1 MIKTKRKALFQMD
14 PFNKLNI
21 KTDSTIAIIKEALIL
36 GIKVYVS
43 KPNDLTLMQ
52 NNAIVSFTEVTL
64 KNSKFSF
71 SKLKTSNINKFDYF
85 FIRQDPPFDL
95 NYLTNCYLLE
105 LHQKFNKKPRF
116 INDPGG
122 IKNFTEKICPIYF
135 NTLMPKTV
143 VTSDEKIFKEKLSK
157 KKTLILKT
165 LYNKGG
171 EGVIKVENNEKNSL
185 GKFKE
190 LISKY
195 KVPVVIQD
203 FVSKVS
209 KGDKRVILIEG
220 EPIGLINRV
229 PQRGQYKANLH
240 LGGKAE
246 VSKLTKKELAICK
259 KLKPFLLK
267 NNLFFVGIDLI
278 SEKLTEINVTSPTGI
293 VQIQNLTGVNIA
305 KKMWVELLKN
315 KSNQN

>member
-1 MIKTKRKALFQMD
+1 MTKTKRTVLFQMD
-14 PFNKLNI
+14 TFNKLNI
-21 KTDSTIAIIKEALIL
+21 KTDSTIAIIKEALIF

-43 KPNDLTLMQ
+43 SPKDLTLIQ
-52 NNAIVSFTEVTL
+52 NNAFVSFTEVTS
-64 KNSKFSF
+64 KNLKFSF
-71 SKLKTSNINKFDYF
+71 SKPKMSNINKFDYF

-135 NTLMPKTV
+135 DSLMPKTLI
-143 VTSDEKIFKEKLSK
+143 TSDEKIFKKKLSEK
-157 KKTLILKT
+157 NILILKT

-171 EGVIKVENNEKNSL
+171 EGVVKVDKKNDKKSL
-185 GKFKE
+185 SKFKE

-203 FVSKVS
+203 FVNKVS
-209 KGDKRVILIEG
+209 RGDKRVILIEG
-220 EPIGLINRV
+220 QPVGLVNRV
-229 PQRGQYKANLH
+229 PQRGQYKANLN

-246 VSKLTKKELAICK
+246 VSELSKKESEICRK
-259 KLKPFLLK
+259 IKPFLLK
-267 NNLFFVGIDLI
+267 NKLFFVGIDLI
-278 SEKLTEINVTSPTGI
+278 DEKLTEINVTSPTGI
-293 VQIQNLTGVNIA
+293 VQIQELTGVNIA
-305 KKMWVELLKN
+305 KRLWDKLLE
-315 KSNQN
+315 S

>member
-1 MIKTKRKALFQMD
+1 MD
-14 PFNKLNI
+14 PFNKLDI
-21 KTDSTIAIIKEALIL
+21 KTDSTISIIKDALIL
-36 GIKVYVS
+36 GMKVYVS
-43 KPNDLTLMQ
+43 NPNDLTLMQ
-52 NNAIVSFTEVTL
+52 NNAFVSFREVIL
-64 KNSKFSF
+64 INSKFSF
-71 SKLKTSNINKFDYF
+71 SKQKNSSINKFDYF

-95 NYLTNCYLLE
+95 KYLTNCYLLE

-122 IKNFTEKICPIYF
+122 IKNFTEKISPIYF
-135 NTLMPKTV
+135 NSLMPKTL
-143 VTSDEKIFKEKLSK
+143 VTSDEKVFKETLSK

-171 EGVIKVENNEKNSL
+171 EGVIKVEKNDKDSL
-185 GKFKE
+185 SKFKE

-220 EPIGLINRV
+220 DPISLINRV
-229 PQRGQYKANLH
+229 PPKGLYKANLH

-246 VSKLTKKELAICK
+246 VSTLTKKELGICK
-259 KLKPFLLK
+259 RLKPFLLK

-278 SEKLTEINVTSPTGI
+278 DEKLTEINVTSPTGI
-293 VQIQNLTGVNIA
+293 VQIQELTGINIA
-305 KKMWVELLKN
+305 EDLWRKILTN
-315 KSNQN
+315 

>member
-1 MIKTKRKALFQMD
+1 MD
-14 PFNKLNI
+14 SFNKLDI
-21 KTDSTIAIIKEALIL
+21 KTDSTISIIKEALIL

-43 KPNDLTLMQ
+43 NPNDLTLMQ
-52 NNAIVSFTEVTL
+52 NNAFVSFREVTL
-64 KNSKFSF
+64 INSKFSF
-71 SKLKTSNINKFDYF
+71 SKQKNSSISKFDYF

-95 NYLTNCYLLE
+95 KYLTNCYLLE
-105 LHQKFNKKPRF
+105 LHQEFNKKPRF

-135 NTLMPKTV
+135 NSLMPKTL
-143 VTSDEKIFKEKLSK
+143 VTSDEKIFKETLSK

-171 EGVIKVENNEKNSL
+171 EGVIKVEKNDKNSL
-185 GKFKE
+185 SKFKE

-220 EPIGLINRV
+220 EPISLINRV
-229 PQRGQYKANLH
+229 PPQGLYKANLH

-246 VSKLTKKELAICK
+246 VSKLTKKELEICK
-259 KLKPFLLK
+259 RLKPFLLK

-278 SEKLTEINVTSPTGI
+278 DEKLTEINVTSPTGI
-293 VQIQNLTGVNIA
+293 VQIQELTGINIA
-305 KKMWVELLKN
+305 EHLWRKLLDN
-315 KSNQN
+315 Y

>member
-1 MIKTKRKALFQMD
+1 MNKINKKVLFQMD

-21 KTDSTIAIIKEALIL
+21 KTDSTISIIKEALNF

-43 KPNDLTLMQ
+43 NPDDLTL
-52 NNAIVSFTEVTL
+52 E
-64 KNSKFSF
+64 KNSVFTNYNDISLKG
-71 SKLKTSNINKFDYF
+71 SKLSLGKIKRSNINKFDYF

-105 LHQKFNKKPRF
+105 LHQKFNEKPRF

-135 NTLMPKTV
+135 SDLMPKTL
-143 VTSDEKIFKEKLSK
+143 VTSDEKIFKDTLSRK
-157 KKTLILKT
+157 KILILKT

-171 EGVIKVENNEKNSL
+171 EGVVKVEKKDKNSL
-185 GKFKE
+185 KRFKE
-190 LISKY
+190 LIEAY

-209 KGDKRVILIEG
+209 DGDKRVILIEG
-220 EPIGLINRV
+220 EPVGLINRV
-229 PQRGQYKANLH
+229 PKIGQYKANLH

-246 VSKLTKKELAICK
+246 ISVLTKKEQEICK
-259 KLKPFLLK
+259 KIKPFLLENK
-267 NNLFFVGIDLI
+267 LIFVGIDLI
-278 SEKLTEINVTSPTGI
+278 DEKLSEINVTSPTGI
-293 VQIQNLTGVNIA
+293 VQIKELTGVNVARILWS
-305 KKMWVELLKN
+305 KLLKG
-315 KSNQN
+315 

>member
-1 MIKTKRKALFQMD
+1 MNSIKLKVLFQMD
-14 PFNKLNI
+14 SFNKLDI
-21 KTDSTIAIIKEALIL
+21 KTDSTISIIKEALIL

-43 KPNDLTLMQ
+43 NPNDLTLMQ
-52 NNAIVSFTEVTL
+52 NNAFVSFREVIL
-64 KNSKFSF
+64 INSKFSF
-71 SKLKTSNINKFDYF
+71 SKQKNSSINKFDYF

-95 NYLTNCYLLE
+95 KYLTNCYLLE

-135 NTLMPKTV
+135 NSLMPKTL
-143 VTSDEKIFKEKLSK
+143 VTSDEKIFKEILSK

-171 EGVIKVENNEKNSL
+171 EGVIKVEKNDKNSL
-185 GKFKE
+185 SKFKE

-220 EPIGLINRV
+220 VPISLINRV
-229 PQRGQYKANLH
+229 PPQGLYKANLH

-246 VSKLTKKELAICK
+246 VSTLTKKELEICK
-259 KLKPFLLK
+259 RLKPFLLK
-267 NNLFFVGIDLI
+267 NKLFFVGIDLI
-278 SEKLTEINVTSPTGI
+278 DEKLTEINVTSPTGI
-293 VQIQNLTGVNIA
+293 VQIQELTGINIA
-305 KKMWVELLKN
+305 EDLWRKLLAN
-315 KSNQN
+315 Y

>member
-1 MIKTKRKALFQMD
+1 MNSIKLKVLFQMD
-14 PFNKLNI
+14 SFNKLDI
-21 KTDSTIAIIKEALIL
+21 KTDSTISIIKEALIL

-43 KPNDLTLMQ
+43 NPNDLTLMQ
-52 NNAIVSFTEVTL
+52 NNAFVNFREVTL
-64 KNSKFSF
+64 INSKFSF
-71 SKLKTSNINKFDYF
+71 GKQKNSSINKFDYF

-95 NYLTNCYLLE
+95 KYLTNCYLLE

-135 NTLMPKTV
+135 NSLMPKTL
-143 VTSDEKIFKEKLSK
+143 VTSDEKIFKETLLK

-171 EGVIKVENNEKNSL
+171 EGVIKVEKNDKKSL
-185 GKFKE
+185 NKFKE

-220 EPIGLINRV
+220 VPISLINRV
-229 PQRGQYKANLH
+229 PPQGLYKANLH

-246 VSKLTKKELAICK
+246 VSTLTKKELEICK
-259 KLKPFLLK
+259 RLKPFLLK

-278 SEKLTEINVTSPTGI
+278 DEKLTEINVTSPTGI
-293 VQIQNLTGVNIA
+293 VQIQELTGINIA
-305 KKMWVELLKN
+305 EDLWRKLLAN
-315 KSNQN
+315 Y

>member
-1 MIKTKRKALFQMD
+1 MSRIKHKVLFQMD

-21 KTDSTIAIIKEALIL
+21 KTDSTISIIKEALIL
-36 GIKVYVS
+36 GIRVYVS
-43 KPNDLTLMQ
+43 NPNDLTLVQ
-52 NNAIVSFTEVTL
+52 KNAFVNFKEVTL
-64 KNSKFSF
+64 INSKFSF
-71 SKLKTSNINKFDYF
+71 SKQKNSSINKFDYF

-95 NYLTNCYLLE
+95 KYLTNCYLLE

-135 NTLMPKTV
+135 DSLMPKTL
-143 VTSDEKIFKEKLSK
+143 VTSDEKTFKETLLK

-171 EGVIKVENNEKNSL
+171 EGVIKVEKNDKNSL
-185 GKFKE
+185 SKFKE
-190 LISKY
+190 LIGKY

-209 KGDKRVILIEG
+209 KGDKRVILIDG
-220 EPIGLINRV
+220 QPVGLVNRV
-229 PQRGQYKANLH
+229 PQRGQYKANLN

-246 VSKLTKKELAICK
+246 ISELSKKELEICRK
-259 KLKPFLLK
+259 IKPFLLK
-267 NNLFFVGIDLI
+267 NKLFFVGIDLI
-278 SEKLTEINVTSPTGI
+278 DEKLTEINVTSPTGI
-293 VQIQNLTGVNIA
+293 VQIQQLTGVNIA
-305 KKMWVELLKN
+305 KKLWDKLLK
-315 KSNQN
+315 S

>member
-1 MIKTKRKALFQMD
+1 MNRIKHKVLFQMD
-14 PFNKLNI
+14 SFDKLDI
-21 KTDSTIAIIKEALIL
+21 KTDSTISIIKEALIL

-43 KPNDLTLMQ
+43 NPNDLTLMQ
-52 NNAIVSFTEVTL
+52 NNAFVNFREVTL
-64 KNSKFSF
+64 INSKFSF
-71 SKLKTSNINKFDYF
+71 GKQKNSSINKFDYF

-95 NYLTNCYLLE
+95 KYLTNCYLLE

-135 NTLMPKTV
+135 NSLMPKTL
-143 VTSDEKIFKEKLSK
+143 VTSDEKIFKEILSK

-171 EGVIKVENNEKNSL
+171 EGVIKVEKNDKNSL
-185 GKFKE
+185 SKFKE

-220 EPIGLINRV
+220 VPISLINRV
-229 PQRGQYKANLH
+229 PPQGLYKANLH

-246 VSKLTKKELAICK
+246 VSTLTKKELEICK
-259 KLKPFLLK
+259 RLKPFLLK
-267 NNLFFVGIDLI
+267 NKLFFVGIDLI
-278 SEKLTEINVTSPTGI
+278 DEKLTEINVTSPTGI
-293 VQIQNLTGVNIA
+293 VQIQELTGINIA
-305 KKMWVELLKN
+305 EDLWRKLLAN
-315 KSNQN
+315 Y

>member
-1 MIKTKRKALFQMD
+1 MIKTRRKALFQMD

-52 NNAIVSFTEVTL
+52 NNAFVSFTEVTL

-71 SKLKTSNINKFDYF
+71 SKLRKSNINKFDYF

-95 NYLTNCYLLE
+95 DYLTNCYLLE
-105 LHQKFNKKPRF
+105 LHQKFNKKPIF

-135 NTLMPKTV
+135 NTLMPKTL

-157 KKTLILKT
+157 KKILILKT

-171 EGVIKVENNEKNSL
+171 EGVIKVENNDINSL
-185 GKFKE
+185 RKFKE

-220 EPIGLINRV
+220 EPVGLINRV
-229 PQRGQYKANLH
+229 PQLGSYKANLH

-246 VSKLTKKELAICK
+246 ISTLTKKEQEICK
-259 KLKPFLLK
+259 KIKPFLLK
-267 NNLFFVGIDLI
+267 NKLIFVGIDLI
-278 SEKLTEINVTSPTGI
+278 DKKLSEINVTSPTGI
-293 VQIQNLTGVNIA
+293 VQIQELTGVNVSRILWS
-305 KKMWVELLKN
+305 KLLKG
-315 KSNQN
+315 

>member
-1 MIKTKRKALFQMD
+1 
-14 PFNKLNI
+14 
-21 KTDSTIAIIKEALIL
+21 
-36 GIKVYVS
+36 
-43 KPNDLTLMQ
+43 
-52 NNAIVSFTEVTL
+52 
-64 KNSKFSF
+64 
-71 SKLKTSNINKFDYF
+71 
-85 FIRQDPPFDL
+85 
-95 NYLTNCYLLE
+95 
-105 LHQKFNKKPRF
+105 
-116 INDPGG
+116 
-122 IKNFTEKICPIYF
+122 
-135 NTLMPKTV
+135 MPKTV

-165 LYNKGG
+165 LYNK
-171 EGVIKVENNEKNSL
+171 EAKVLSKLKTMRKTL

-267 NNLFFVGIDLI
+267 NNLFLWG
-278 SEKLTEINVTSPTGI
+278 
-293 VQIQNLTGVNIA
+293 
-305 KKMWVELLKN
+305 
-315 KSNQN
+315 

>member
-1 MIKTKRKALFQMD
+1 MD
-14 PFNKLNI
+14 SFNKLNI
-21 KTDSTIAIIKEALIL
+21 KTDSTISIIKEALIL
-36 GIKVYVS
+36 GIEVCVS
-43 KPNDLTLMQ
+43 SPNDLTLMQ
-52 NNAIVSFTEVTL
+52 NNAFVNFREVTFI
-64 KNSKFSF
+64 KSKFSF
-71 SKLKTSNINKFDYF
+71 GKQKNSSINKFDFF

-95 NYLTNCYLLE
+95 KYLTNCYLLE

-135 NTLMPKTV
+135 NSLMPRTL
-143 VTSDEKIFKEKLSK
+143 VTSDEKIFKETLSK

-171 EGVIKVENNEKNSL
+171 EGVVKVEKNDKNSL
-185 GKFKE
+185 SKFKK

-220 EPIGLINRV
+220 EPISLINRV
-229 PQRGQYKANLH
+229 PPKGLYKANLH

-246 VSKLTKKELAICK
+246 VSKLTKKELEICK
-259 KLKPFLLK
+259 KLKPFLLN

-278 SEKLTEINVTSPTGI
+278 DEKLTEINVTSPTGI
-293 VQIQNLTGVNIA
+293 VQIQELTGINLA
-305 KKMWVELLKN
+305 KDLWRKLLAN
-315 KSNQN
+315 Y

>member
-1 MIKTKRKALFQMD
+1 MD
-14 PFNKLNI
+14 SFNKLDI
-21 KTDSTIAIIKEALIL
+21 KTDSTISIIKEALIL

-43 KPNDLTLMQ
+43 NPNDLTLMQ
-52 NNAIVSFTEVTL
+52 NNAFVSFREVTL
-64 KNSKFSF
+64 INSKFSF
-71 SKLKTSNINKFDYF
+71 SEQKNSCINKFDYF

-95 NYLTNCYLLE
+95 KYLTNCYLLE
-105 LHQKFNKKPRF
+105 LHQKFNKNPKF

-135 NTLMPKTV
+135 NSLMPKTL
-143 VTSDEKIFKEKLSK
+143 VTSDEKIFKETLSK

-171 EGVIKVENNEKNSL
+171 EGVIKVEKNDKNSL
-185 GKFKE
+185 SKFKE
-190 LISKY
+190 LINKY

-220 EPIGLINRV
+220 EPISLINRV
-229 PQRGQYKANLH
+229 PPKGLYKANLH

-246 VSKLTKKELAICK
+246 VSTLTKKELEICER
-259 KLKPFLLK
+259 LKPFLLK

-278 SEKLTEINVTSPTGI
+278 DEKLTEINVTSPTGI
-293 VQIQNLTGVNIA
+293 VQIQELTGTNIA
-305 KKMWVELLKN
+305 EDLWRKLLAN
-315 KSNQN
+315 Y

>member
-1 MIKTKRKALFQMD
+1 MD
-14 PFNKLNI
+14 SFNKLDI
-21 KTDSTIAIIKEALIL
+21 KTDSTISIIKEALIL
-36 GIKVYVS
+36 GMKVYVS
-43 KPNDLTLMQ
+43 NPNDLTLMQ
-52 NNAIVSFTEVTL
+52 NNAFVSFREVIL
-64 KNSKFSF
+64 INSKFSF
-71 SKLKTSNINKFDYF
+71 SKQKNSSINKFDYF

-95 NYLTNCYLLE
+95 KYLTNCYLLE

-135 NTLMPKTV
+135 NSLMPKTL
-143 VTSDEKIFKEKLSK
+143 VTSDEKVFKETLSK

-171 EGVIKVENNEKNSL
+171 EGVIKVEKNDKDSL
-185 GKFKE
+185 SKFKE

-220 EPIGLINRV
+220 DPISLINRV
-229 PQRGQYKANLH
+229 PPKGLYKANLH

-246 VSKLTKKELAICK
+246 VSTLTKKELGICK
-259 KLKPFLLK
+259 RLKPFLLK

-278 SEKLTEINVTSPTGI
+278 DEKLTEINVTSPTGI
-293 VQIQNLTGVNIA
+293 VQIQELTGINIA
-305 KKMWVELLKN
+305 EDLWRKLLTN
-315 KSNQN
+315 

>member
-1 MIKTKRKALFQMD
+1 MIKTRRKALFQMD

-52 NNAIVSFTEVTL
+52 NNAFVSFTEVTL

-71 SKLKTSNINKFDYF
+71 SKLRKSNINKFDYF

-95 NYLTNCYLLE
+95 DYLTNCYLLE
-105 LHQKFNKKPRF
+105 LHQKFNKKPIF

-135 NTLMPKTV
+135 NTLMPKTLL
-143 VTSDEKIFKEKLSK
+143 TSDAKIFNEKLSK

-171 EGVIKVENNEKNSL
+171 EGVIKVEKNDINSL
-185 GKFKE
+185 RKFKE

-220 EPIGLINRV
+220 EPVGLINRV
-229 PQRGQYKANLH
+229 PQLGSYKANLH

-246 VSKLTKKELAICK
+246 ISILTKKEQEICK
-259 KLKPFLLK
+259 KIKPFLLENK
-267 NNLFFVGIDLI
+267 LIFVGIDLI
-278 SEKLTEINVTSPTGI
+278 DKKLSEINVTSPTGI
-293 VQIQNLTGVNIA
+293 VQIQELTGVNVSRILWS
-305 KKMWVELLKN
+305 KLLKG
-315 KSNQN
+315 

>member
-1 MIKTKRKALFQMD
+1 MNRIKHKVLFQMD
-14 PFNKLNI
+14 SFNKLDI
-21 KTDSTIAIIKEALIL
+21 KTDSTISIIKEALIL

-43 KPNDLTLMQ
+43 NPNDLTLMQ
-52 NNAIVSFTEVTL
+52 NNAFVSFREVTL
-64 KNSKFSF
+64 INSKFFF
-71 SKLKTSNINKFDYF
+71 SKQKNSSITKFDYF

-95 NYLTNCYLLE
+95 KYLTNCYLLE
-105 LHQKFNKKPRF
+105 LHQKFNKNPRF

-135 NTLMPKTV
+135 NSLMPKTL
-143 VTSDEKIFKEKLSK
+143 VTSDEKIFKETLSK

-171 EGVIKVENNEKNSL
+171 EGVIKVEKNDKNSL
-185 GKFKE
+185 SKFKE

-220 EPIGLINRV
+220 VPISLINRV
-229 PQRGQYKANLH
+229 PPQGLYKANLH

-246 VSKLTKKELAICK
+246 VSKLTKKELEICK
-259 KLKPFLLK
+259 RLKPFLLK

-278 SEKLTEINVTSPTGI
+278 DEKLTEINVTSPTGI
-293 VQIQNLTGVNIA
+293 VQIQELTGINIA
-305 KKMWVELLKN
+305 EDLWRKLLAN
-315 KSNQN
+315 Y